1 MQITTYLIPPA
12 KKGVSFR
19 AAVAADLHG
28 ADGRRALKL
37 LKKMNPD
44 MILIPG
50 DLSDRFCKPPEM
62 MSMSEW
68 HGYRN
73 AMRFLREAAEI
84 APVYY
89 ALGNHEMG
97 GVHSGNPLYNK
108 NFPPYR
114 PLDASIREEVES
126 FGVTILD
133 DSYVRVGDLVI
144 GGLTSGLTYPDMIP
158 NLKFLDEF
166 ASLGGYKLLLCHHPE
181 YNQRHLKERAV
192 DLTIAGH
199 AHGGQWRFF
208 GIPVFSPGQGIL
220 PRYTNGLYHG
230 RLLVSRGL
238 ANRAKI
244 PRIFNPTQLI
254 ILTLA
259 PKENGVVKP

>member
-1 MQITTYLIPPA
+1 MEITHVTLKTDKLTHSVKI
-12 KKGVSFR
+12 
-19 AAVAADLHG
+19 AVVADLH
-28 ADGRRALKL
+28 DRYDQTIIRAIEK
-37 LKKMNPD
+37 NAPD
-44 MILIPG
+44 LVAVPG
-50 DLSDRFCKPPEM
+50 DLLHNENSQKNGLE
-62 MSMSEW
+62 
-68 HGYRN
+68 
-73 AMRFLREAAEI
+73 FLSWSAER
-84 APVYY
+84 Y
-89 ALGNHEMG
+89 ATFVSLGNHEWKCHG
-97 GVHSGNPLYNK
+97 DIRAKLKETGANL
-108 NFPPYR
+108 
-114 PLDASIREEVES
+114 LDNDFLP
-126 FGVTILD
+126 FGE
-133 DSYVRVGDLVI
+133 LVV
-144 GGLTSGLTYPDMIP
+144 GGLSSGYEGKRQGRFKRTPDP
-158 NLKFLDEF
+158 DTAWLDGF
-166 ASLGGYKLLLCHHPE
+166 CVQKGFKLLLCHHPE
-181 YNQRHLKERAV
+181 YYQRHLKERAV